1 MKERELGWNHLVG
14 YCNTSGE
21 RENEPELIGWVW
33 GERGYL
39 WEGFG
44 ISLDCPQAKVSIW
57 KLKQRFFLIDWA
69 WNTDYPVMSKTM
81 PTVSKSPA
89 CWSGVK
95 KERIFSPGRVKG
107 YSCHP
112 DRQDPTYIEVMCVHV
127 CMCKCAYICACVSVV
142 PVTWNPEE
150 RYMASFCY
158 GRVSISTS
166 DSQKVPQ

>member
-1 MKERELGWNHLVG
+1 MCSSKDTDSRIKERELCWNHLVG
-14 YCNTSGE
+14 YCNTPGE

-69 WNTDYPVMSKTM
+69 WNTDYPVMSETM

-89 CWSGVK
+89 CRSGVK

-127 CMCKCAYICACVSVV
+127 CVCKCAYICACVSVV

-150 RYMASFCY
+150 RYMASFC
-158 GRVSISTS
+158 
-166 DSQKVPQ
+166 